1 VTLSRPL
8 GHEIV
13 RTWLKTAMAGQRVAS
28 AYLFTGPDG
37 IGKSALALEFA
48 AALRCSA
55 GKGWSC
61 GTCNECARVARGV
74 HPNVRVFSK
83 PADKTEFPVELV
95 REICDEA
102 GVKQLEP
109 GARVFVV
116 QDADRFNDSSAN
128 ALLKTLE
135 EPPSGLTFVLLAAN
149 VAEVLP
155 TILSR
160 CNAVRF
166 SPLSPEQVAEIARG
180 WEGQPV
186 NPETRALLIRAA
198 QGSPGR
204 LKRMIE
210 YGTLEAVGA
219 FLRGVGQDPYTAAE
233 KLAVSV
239 HDADENEARRERLRE
254 AVGLLSAN
262 LRDRIAANL
271 KTGVAPLLKSPVGE
285 TAGADRLLVALQKL
299 DNLRQRI
306 DGNVNL
312 KLACDAIA
320 LEWPAAQIS

>member
-1 VTLSRPL
+1 ML
-8 GHEIV
+8 GHHDV
-13 RTWLKTAMAGQRVAS
+13 RQWLSNAISTRRVAT

-37 IGKSALALEFA
+37 IGKAGMAVQFA
-48 AALRCSA
+48 SALRCGA
-55 GKGWSC
+55 GKGWAC
-61 GTCNECARVARGV
+61 GQCGECTRVSKGL
-74 HPNVRVFSK
+74 HPNVRVFAK

-109 GARVFVV
+109 GARVFVIH
-116 QDADRFNDSSAN
+116 DADRFNDSSAN

-135 EPPSGLTFVLLAAN
+135 EPPPGLTFVLLAAN

-160 CNAVRF
+160 CNPVRF
-166 SPLSPEQVAEIARG
+166 SALSDEQVTEVSRG

-186 NPETRALLIRAA
+186 NPETRAMLVRAA

-204 LKRMIE
+204 LKRMID
-210 YGTLEAVGA
+210 YGTLDAVGA
-219 FLRGVGQDPYTAAE
+219 FLKSVAGDPYAAAE
-233 KLAVSV
+233 KLAASV
-239 HDADENEARRERLRE
+239 HEAEETEARRERLRE

-262 LRDRIAANL
+262 LRDRMTTALGTDVRPIL
-271 KTGVAPLLKSPVGE
+271 KRPQAE
-285 TAGADRLLVALQKL
+285 AGSADRLVTALGKL
-299 DNLRQRI
+299 DDLRQRI

-320 LEWPAAQIS
+320 LGWPH

>member
-1 VTLSRPL
+1 ML
-8 GHEIV
+8 GHEDV
-13 RTWLKTAMAGQRVAS
+13 RQWLSNAIKGHRVAG

-37 IGKSALALEFA
+37 IGKAGMATQFA
-48 AALRCSA
+48 SALRCGA
-55 GKGWSC
+55 GKGWAC
-61 GTCNECARVARGV
+61 GQCGECARVAKGL
-74 HPNVRVFSK
+74 HPNVRVFAK

-109 GARVFVV
+109 GARVFVIH
-116 QDADRFNDSSAN
+116 DADRFNDSSAN

-135 EPPSGLTFVLLAAN
+135 EPPPGLTFVLLAAN

-160 CNAVRF
+160 CNPVRF
-166 SPLSPEQVAEIARG
+166 SALSDDQVTEVSRG

-186 NPETRALLIRAA
+186 NPETRAMLVRAA

-204 LKRMIE
+204 LKRMLE
-210 YGTLEAVGA
+210 YGTLDAVGA
-219 FLRGVGQDPYTAAE
+219 FLKTVNADPYTAAE
-233 KLAVSV
+233 KLAASV
-239 HDADENEARRERLRE
+239 HEAEENEARRERLRE

-262 LRDRIAANL
+262 LRDRLTTALGVSARPILKLPQAESAN
-271 KTGVAPLLKSPVGE
+271 
-285 TAGADRLLVALQKL
+285 ADRLVAALGKL
-299 DNLRQRI
+299 DDLRQRI

-320 LEWPAAQIS
+320 LGWPH